1 MGTNDKHWFV
11 VSTNAPAILSTG
23 SPNLAISTKAW
34 SKTGGMSISPSYQ
47 KYHWFEININK
58 TFMEKIKQEYPKADL
73 QEENASAFWAYHY

>member
-1 MGTNDKHWFV
+1 
-11 VSTNAPAILSTG
+11 
-23 SPNLAISTKAW
+23 
-34 SKTGGMSISPSYQ
+34 MSISPSYQ